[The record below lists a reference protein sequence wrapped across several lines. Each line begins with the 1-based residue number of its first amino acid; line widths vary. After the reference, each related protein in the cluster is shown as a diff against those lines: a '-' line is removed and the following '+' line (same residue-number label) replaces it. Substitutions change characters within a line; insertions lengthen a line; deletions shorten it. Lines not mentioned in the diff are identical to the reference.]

1 MKLQISYNLPD
12 IQQALEIAQQT
23 AEFADII
30 GVGSLLLFKEG
41 IKAIKLFKSTFPNK
55 EIFAEAKIIEKAQ
68 DSVTM
73 LAQAGARYISVLAGS
88 PHNTI
93 KKAVETAKLFDAK
106 IALDLLDSH
115 SIGQSAHDAKII
127 GIDMLIINRF
137 PNTPGTNLEIESEWH
152 SARENTALPIFITG
166 KIDKSNIHQIIDLK
180 PQGILI
186 GSAITRASSPK
197 QEAYNIKNLL

>member
-1 MKLQISYNLPD
+1 MKLQISYNFPD
-12 IQQALEIAQQT
+12 IQQAIEIAQQT

-106 IALDLLDSH
+106 IALDLLDAH
-115 SIGQSAHDAKII
+115 SIGQSAHDAKTI
-127 GIDMLIINRF
+127 GIDMLIINRI
-137 PNTPGTNLEIESEWH
+137 PHIPGTNLEVESEWH

-166 KIDKSNIHQIIDLK
+166 KIDKSNIQQIIDLK
-180 PQGILI
+180 PHGILI
-186 GSAITRASSPK
+186 GSAITRANSPK